1 MKKVVLIFVWLWS
14 CGVYAQSDTIPGEAA
29 YRKHYD
35 CRYEEGNVL
44 LVQKKGKT
52 LDYAT
57 SWGVGNAGFV
67 IRMEAIYDLEFANGK
82 RYRSGVIKNITTD
95 SISISTTMNANCAE
109 YEGIPYKIDTYAL
122 QDIKIARFVND
133 ASLGLFTKK
142 KIDKDYELVVQKVPK
157 AKLCPALLTFPK
169 RDNEI
174 KVCHYILTKQGYS
187 ILFETNG
194 FLDYMEYPITWN

>member
-1 MKKVVLIFVWLWS
+1 MKKVFLIFVWLWG

-67 IRMEAIYDLEFANGK
+67 ICMEAIYD
-82 RYRSGVIKNITTD
+82 
-95 SISISTTMNANCAE
+95 
-109 YEGIPYKIDTYAL
+109 
-122 QDIKIARFVND
+122 
-133 ASLGLFTKK
+133 
-142 KIDKDYELVVQKVPK
+142 
-157 AKLCPALLTFPK
+157 
-169 RDNEI
+169 
-174 KVCHYILTKQGYS
+174 
-187 ILFETNG
+187 
-194 FLDYMEYPITWN
+194 